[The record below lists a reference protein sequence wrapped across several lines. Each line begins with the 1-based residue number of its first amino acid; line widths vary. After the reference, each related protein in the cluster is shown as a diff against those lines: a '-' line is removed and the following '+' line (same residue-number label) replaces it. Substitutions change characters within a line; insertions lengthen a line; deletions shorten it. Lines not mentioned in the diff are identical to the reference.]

1 MLLPDLKIC
10 LVLHSGD
17 LYDHE
22 VLQFLQPRTGCEG
35 KSTRNKDILTRRIT
49 MIVDIVLES

>member
-49 MIVDIVLES
+49 MIVDIVLEP